1 VVQKRVS
8 LAAVPIHRS
17 RATPVGSP
25 NLIDAAGAGLHDQR
39 RLNATVLVVEV
50 IDVTTAQTR
59 LGHADPR
66 TTPAVYARAPA
77 SIDRGRS

>member
-1 VVQKRVS
+1 
-8 LAAVPIHRS
+8 
-17 RATPVGSP
+17 
-25 NLIDAAGAGLHDQR
+25 
-39 RLNATVLVVEV
+39 VLVVEV